1 VQTIL
6 VKKQLYI
13 IKYKYLIDKGL
24 IKSKIT
30 LEKYYKKF
38 IRLFNKK
45 LIELALLKH

>member
-6 VKKQLYI
+6 VKKQLYTI
-13 IKYKYLIDKGL
+13 EYKHLINKGL
-24 IKSKIT
+24 IKSKIA

-45 LIELALLKH
+45 LIKLALLKH